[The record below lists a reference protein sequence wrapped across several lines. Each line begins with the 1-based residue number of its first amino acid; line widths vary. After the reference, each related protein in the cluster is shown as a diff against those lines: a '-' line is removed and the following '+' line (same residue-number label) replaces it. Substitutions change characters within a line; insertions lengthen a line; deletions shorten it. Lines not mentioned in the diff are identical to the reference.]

1 MKLTN
6 IPTKLLTLLL
16 LPLCCGIFSI
26 SAFAQEAAPPA
37 VVETWACSYEPGKSV
52 QDVMAARDYY
62 LKQADKAGLTLGPAY
77 MWTLLKGDV
86 DFDLVWLAPHANFMA
101 FAASADAE
109 SAAPE
114 IVDVQARFDAVIKCK
129 PRLSTLMPMFQREGA
144 GDSESGT
151 NIISTNACQLTPG
164 VGADQIDDLGKHI
177 NGVLGAMADNT
188 PSAVYAMA
196 AMTGGQNTP
205 DFVLFTVNDSLTSYG
220 NFIGAVGADPE
231 GQMLGRHFN
240 MMGDCNLAMW
250 TSQQVITPAP
260 AE

>member
-1 MKLTN
+1 MKIANL
-6 IPTKLLTLLL
+6 PTRIFTLLL
-16 LPLCCGIFSI
+16 LPLFGGLG
-26 SAFAQEAAPPA
+26 ANTFAQEAAPPA

-52 QDVMAARDYY
+52 KDVMAARDYY

-86 DFDLVWLAPHANFMA
+86 DFDLLWLAPHENFMA

-109 SAAPE
+109 AAAPE
-114 IVDVQARFDAVIKCK
+114 IADVQARFDAAIKCK
-129 PRLSTLMPMFQREGA
+129 PRLSTIMPMFQREGA
-144 GDSESGT
+144 GDGGAEA
-151 NIISTNACQLTPG
+151 NVISTNACQLMPG
-164 VGADQIDDLGKHI
+164 VGADEIGDLGLHI
-177 NGVLGAMADNT
+177 NGVLGAMGDNT

-196 AMTGGQNTP
+196 SMTGGQNTP
-205 DFVLFTVNDSLTSYG
+205 EFVLFTVNESLTSYG
-220 NFIGAVGADPE
+220 TFMGAIGADPN